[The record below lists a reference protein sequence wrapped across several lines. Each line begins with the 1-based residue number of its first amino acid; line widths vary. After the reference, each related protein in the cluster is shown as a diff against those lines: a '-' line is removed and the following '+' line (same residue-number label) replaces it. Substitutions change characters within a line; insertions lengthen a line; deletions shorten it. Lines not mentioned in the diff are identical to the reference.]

1 MRARG
6 VEKLVQAVR
15 SIRCD
20 TCGREQLLLSEV
32 FPMGLSEDEAKI
44 IGWMEVNAGSRGSL
58 IDLGGK
64 RAWLCPLHAEG
75 GVSKLRAVAR
85 EAGVK

>member
-1 MRARG
+1 MRASGRQR
-6 VEKLVQAVR
+6 LDDFIR
-15 SIRCD
+15 SIKCD
-20 TCGREQLLLSEV
+20 TCGRQQLLLSEAL
-32 FPMGLSEDEAKI
+32 PMGLSEDEAKI
-44 IGWMEVNAGSRGSL
+44 IGWTEVNAGSRGSL

-75 GVSKLRAVAR
+75 GISKLRAVAR